1 MCVGKLHTYFL
12 YWRTHLYNETTDS
25 YDSLSSANQR
35 IHELRD
41 QIRDLESQIAMQHKM
56 IAEETAMRYK
66 AWKQLADFQ
75 KEASN
80 SGYDSAD
87 IITGR

>member
-1 MCVGKLHTYFL
+1 
-12 YWRTHLYNETTDS
+12 
-25 YDSLSSANQR
+25 
-35 IHELRD
+35 
-41 QIRDLESQIAMQHKM
+41 MQHKM

>member
-1 MCVGKLHTYFL
+1 M
-12 YWRTHLYNETTDS
+12 YNQTTDS
-25 YDSLSSANQR
+25 YDSLSSANQK
-35 IHELRD
+35 IHELRSK
-41 QIRDLESQIAMQHKM
+41 ILELESQIAMQQKM
-56 IAEETAMRYK
+56 ISEETAMRYK

-80 SGYDSAD
+80 AGYDSAD